1 MPLMEPPSRRRRVA
15 LGFATA
21 LCGVALWHA
30 ASPARGG
37 AARRGDV
44 AALDARPR
52 NATRASGDDAA
63 ALDAQRRRLAGTYG
77 RAFSSYT
84 SWHTPTKESTDT
96 ANGVVPVITCPPGKY
111 RNSGVSTSMRR
122 SNGQRIEGCSDCPPG
137 RYGEVWGLTS
147 SSCTSDCPTGRYRDL
162 PAGVTEEDCT
172 FCPEGTY
179 GDRVGLTTF
188 RCSGNCPDG
197 EYSDVAGLKDENDC
211 KECPT
216 GYRGWQCS
224 WEIKAQNYDKTK
236 VHAYDKDEYTTNNAE
251 HPQGLSPVSFYDMT
265 KPLVNCQGD
274 DDVSLD
280 NPRCAT

>member
-1 MPLMEPPSRRRRVA
+1 MKRPNAPHLEPSSLLSSLPLLPAPTRTNYSY
-15 LGFATA
+15 LQ
-21 LCGVALWHA
+21 
-30 ASPARGG
+30 PAR
-37 AARRGDV
+37 
-44 AALDARPR
+44 
-52 NATRASGDDAA
+52 
-63 ALDAQRRRLAGTYG
+63 Q
-77 RAFSSYT
+77 
-84 SWHTPTKESTDT
+84 
-96 ANGVVPVITCPPGKY
+96 
-111 RNSGVSTSMRR
+111 
-122 SNGQRIEGCSDCPPG
+122 
-137 RYGEVWGLTS
+137 
-147 SSCTSDCPTGRYRDL
+147 
-162 PAGVTEEDCT
+162 PA
-172 FCPEGTY
+172 
-179 GDRVGLTTF
+179 
-188 RCSGNCPDG
+188 G

>member
-15 LGFATA
+15 PGVAPA

-30 ASPARGG
+30 APPARGG

-111 RNSGVSTSMRR
+111 RSSGVSTSMRR
-122 SNGQRIEGCSDCPPG
+122 SNGQRIEGFAWTIC
-137 RYGEVWGLTS
+137 YGFSSGASTLVGQWLGAGSVANARRAAAAASTTAALVMVPFGAIAVLAAEQLTALFTTDAAIAGPAAS
-147 SSCTSDCPTGRYRDL
+147 YLRVTGAAF
-162 PAGVTEEDCT
+162 PAMAMEMTY
-172 FCPEGTY
+172 EGSLA
-179 GDRVGLTTF
+179 GG
-188 RCSGNCPDG
+188 RCSSRVLAIGLFLNTARVPLASILARRR
-197 EYSDVAGLKDENDC
+197 SDWIRD
-211 KECPT
+211 
-216 GYRGWQCS
+216 
-224 WEIKAQNYDKTK
+224 
-236 VHAYDKDEYTTNNAE
+236 
-251 HPQGLSPVSFYDMT
+251 
-265 KPLVNCQGD
+265 
-274 DDVSLD
+274 
-280 NPRCAT
+280 